1 MKIHWKLFP
10 KEGTGSSANCLPEPK
25 QRDDK
30 AGKTN
35 CGGAEHP
42 GQGDLH
48 LGGGGQGKFYLGG
61 GQQPCQG
68 GGGRGGVR
76 HPPLPHQDGQFE
88 ELKIA
93 TVLKDNTYI
102 VVPSNIMT
110 KESTSTDYE
119 WVIENCDT
127 YCEGGGVV
135 EIIIMY
141 YFTAVLHWENWEK
154 MGSQHKMYPTF
165 EFPLATMLH
174 SAAASS
180 VTSPVIKPVIT
191 LFSGRDNINQSFTC
205 T

>member
-1 MKIHWKLFP
+1 MSRSGCGGGWGGSEVSGPMISFHIGKVKVRWKLFP

-93 TVLKDNTYI
+93 TVLKDNTYCSPFKHNDQGVYKYRLWMSHWKLWYI
-102 VVPSNIMT
+102 LWGGRGGWNHYHVLLHSRL
-110 KESTSTDYE
+110 TSGKLR
-119 WVIENCDT
+119 
-127 YCEGGGVV
+127 EGGKSTQDVSNFW
-135 EIIIMY
+135 ISTCY
-141 YFTAVLHWENWEK
+141 N
-154 MGSQHKMYPTF
+154 
-165 EFPLATMLH
+165 AT
-174 SAAASS
+174 
-180 VTSPVIKPVIT
+180 
-191 LFSGRDNINQSFTC
+191 
-205 T
+205 